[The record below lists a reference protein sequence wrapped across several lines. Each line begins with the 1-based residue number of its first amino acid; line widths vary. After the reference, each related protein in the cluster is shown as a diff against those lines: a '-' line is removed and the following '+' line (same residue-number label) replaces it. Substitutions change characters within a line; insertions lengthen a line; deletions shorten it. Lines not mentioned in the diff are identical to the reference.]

1 MWKEEF
7 HKTGSMIWF
16 LVKRDRLRLPVWVLS
31 LWFLTMITAFSF
43 SDLYSSQEE
52 RQALAETMQNPAM
65 TAMVGPGYGL
75 DHYTIGA
82 MMSHQM
88 LLFSAILVAI
98 MNILLMVRH
107 TRTDEEEGRI
117 ELIRSLPVGR
127 ASSLAAAMLVLL
139 AANVLLALFIG
150 IGLYSLGIESID
162 LNGSLLYGAALGSIG
177 FFFSAVSALFAQ
189 LSQHSRGAV
198 GYSLAILGISYILRA
213 IGDVSNET
221 LSWFSPLG
229 WATGTKAYVVNDWW
243 PVVLAGAISIFIAAG
258 ALYLNRLRDVGSGFL
273 PSKPGKKHASIG
285 LLSPLGLSLRL
296 QRTSII
302 SWAIGM
308 YLLGVSYG
316 SVLGDLEAFF
326 ASSDMMSEMLPAV
339 EGLSLTE
346 QFLTMIMAVISMIC
360 TVPALL
366 FMLKVKGEEKQGR
379 TEHLLARSVSR
390 WKLLGSYAILSFF
403 FSFVMVLLA
412 VTGLWSAAYSTMEDP
427 VSFYSLFKGAIVYL
441 PAIWVMIGTAIFLIG
456 FFPALSSLSLFY
468 LAYSFF
474 IVYLGGMM
482 QFPEWLSNLSPF
494 GHVPQIPME
503 EFDLTAVLLLFFTAA
518 VLSAGGF
525 AGYRNRDSIG

>member
-1 MWKEEF
+1 MWKQEF
-7 HKTGSMIWF
+7 HQTGKLIRF
-16 LVKRDRLRLPVWVLS
+16 ILKRDRLRLPIWLVS
-31 LWFLTMITAFSF
+31 LVFLTMITASSF
-43 SDLYSSQEE
+43 TELYHSQEE
-52 RQALAETMQNPAM
+52 RQAMAETMRNPAM

-75 DHYTIGA
+75 DNYTVGA

-88 LLFSAILVAI
+88 LLFSAVLVAI
-98 MNILLMVRH
+98 MNILLIVRH

-127 ASSLAAAMLVLL
+127 ASTLTASLVVLL
-139 AANVLLALFIG
+139 AANILLALLIG
-150 IGLYSLGIESID
+150 VGLYSMRIESMD
-162 LNGSLLYGAALGSIG
+162 LNGSLLYGAALGATGI
-177 FFFSAVSALFAQ
+177 FFSAVTALFAQ

-198 GYSLAILGISYILRA
+198 GYSMTVLGLSYLLRA

-229 WATGTKAYVVNDWW
+229 WATGTKAYVANDWG
-243 PVVLAGAISIFIAAG
+243 PVVLAGVISIIITAG
-258 ALYLNRLRDVGSGFL
+258 VLYLNRLRDLGSGFL
-273 PSKPGKKHASIG
+273 PSNPGKKHASLL
-285 LLSPLGLSLRL
+285 LLSPLGLALRL

-316 SVLGDLEAFF
+316 SVLGDLESFF
-326 ASSDMMSEMLPAV
+326 ASSDIMNDMLPPV

-366 FMLKVKGEEKQGR
+366 FMLKVKGEEKQSR
-379 TEHLLARSVSR
+379 TEHLLSRAVSR
-390 WKLLGSYAILSFF
+390 WKLLGSYALLSSF
-403 FSFVMVLLA
+403 FSFVMILLA
-412 VTGLWSAAYSTMEDP
+412 VTGLWSASVSTMEDP
-427 VSFYSLFKGAIVYL
+427 IAFLSLFKGAVVYL

-456 FFPALSSLSLFY
+456 LVPSLTSLSLLY
-468 LAYSFF
+468 LGYSFF

-482 QFPEWLSNLSPF
+482 QFPEWLSSLSPF

-503 EFDLTAVLLLFFTAA
+503 DFNLTAVLLLLGVSAILTAA
-518 VLSAGGF
+518 GF
-525 AGYRNRDSIG
+525 AGYRRRDITG